1 MQSLTECKWFQH
13 GRRNRIFGWCHIEV
27 ILKECSVC
35 FRPILRNES
44 GRIKS
49 CKIYLNASNIKLQ
62 RILWQRD
69 QTNLRNEIFVP
80 TGRSIWSYWFLTS
93 SLLLSHD
100 IDCETIWYQYL
111 YACVFRWARQQWSRH
126 PIPSPHPSSPSPA
139 ISSTVMM
146 LPLPHRAPSSAK
158 GKST

>member
-1 MQSLTECKWFQH
+1 MIPARKKKPHFWM
-13 GRRNRIFGWCHIEV
+13 
-27 ILKECSVC
+27 
-35 FRPILRNES
+35 
-44 GRIKS
+44 
-49 CKIYLNASNIKLQ
+49 
-62 RILWQRD
+62 
-69 QTNLRNEIFVP
+69 VP
-80 TGRSIWSYWFLTS
+80 YWSYFKGMFRLFPSHFKKWVWQNKILQNISECFQYKVTKNPVAARPDKSEEWDICSNREVNLE
-93 SLLLSHD
+93 LLVSYLKLVVD
-100 IDCETIWYQYL
+100 DCETIWYQYL